1 VLPKHEGPSE
11 LRHRTNP
18 KNPVRAALLL
28 QKKFC
33 ALCVVRGAL
42 HCRESAGR
50 GKAKIIRCE
59 QKGTQLTGH
68 IAPVLLRFQAQRDC
82 T

>member
-33 ALCVVRGAL
+33 ALCVHGGAWCSTL
-42 HCRESAGR
+42 PRIGGPGEGEDH
-50 GKAKIIRCE
+50 
-59 QKGTQLTGH
+59 QM
-68 IAPVLLRFQAQRDC
+68 
-82 T
+82 

>member
-1 VLPKHEGPSE
+1 M
-11 LRHRTNP
+11 
-18 KNPVRAALLL
+18 
-28 QKKFC
+28 
-33 ALCVVRGAL
+33 VVRGAL